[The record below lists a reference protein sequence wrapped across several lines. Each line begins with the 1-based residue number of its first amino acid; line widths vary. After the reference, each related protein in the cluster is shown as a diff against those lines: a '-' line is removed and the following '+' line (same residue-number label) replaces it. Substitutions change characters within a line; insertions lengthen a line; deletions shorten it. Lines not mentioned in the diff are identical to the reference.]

1 MYQVLDNQNRVK
13 LQSTKANCEAWV
25 KHYRAEFFC
34 RVVPVVEA
42 VQMSM
47 PAMFSV
53 MAY

>member
-13 LQSTKANCEAWV
+13 LQSTETICRAWV
-25 KHYRAEFFC
+25 KHHRAEFFC
-34 RVVPVVEA
+34 RVIPVVEA
-42 VQMSM
+42 VQMHM